1 MSNKKMHCE
10 ISEEIATITIDHPP
24 LNLIDLVFLNELREQ
39 FSKLREDKNVWAIIL
54 TGAGDRAFVGGM
66 DVRQFT
72 TTILEVPCQI
82 SIKGQAIMNF
92 IENLGKPT
100 IAAINGVAV
109 AGGLEL
115 ALACTFRIGT
125 HKSRFSSPEIKLGII
140 PGFGATQRLPRLIG
154 KAKAMEML
162 LAGDQIDAEK
172 ALKWGILDQ
181 IVEENE
187 LIHAAQNLA
196 YRIISNPGQA
206 VKMTIEAVNRGLEM
220 PLDYGLRLESLC
232 AGYCNQTEDSKEGIN
247 ALLEK
252 RKPIFHNR

>member
-1 MSNKKMHCE
+1 MLGKKVHCE

-24 LNLIDLVFLNELREQ
+24 LNLIDLVLLNELREQ
-39 FSKLREDKNVWAIIL
+39 FSKLRGDESVWAVIL

-82 SIKGQAIMNF
+82 SIQGQAIMNF

-100 IAAINGVAV
+100 IAAINGVAI

-125 HKSRFSSPEIKLGII
+125 PKSRFAAPEIKLGII

-172 ALKWGILDQ
+172 ALLWGILNQ
-181 IVEENE
+181 LVEERE
-187 LIHAAQNLA
+187 LMSAARDLA
-196 YRIISNPGQA
+196 HRVIRNPGQA
-206 VKMTIEAVNRGLEM
+206 VKMTMEAVNRGLEM
-220 PLDYGLRLESLC
+220 PLDYGLQLESFY
-232 AGYCNQTEDSKEGIN
+232 AGYCNQTEDSKEGIK

-252 RKPIFHNR
+252 RKPVFHNR